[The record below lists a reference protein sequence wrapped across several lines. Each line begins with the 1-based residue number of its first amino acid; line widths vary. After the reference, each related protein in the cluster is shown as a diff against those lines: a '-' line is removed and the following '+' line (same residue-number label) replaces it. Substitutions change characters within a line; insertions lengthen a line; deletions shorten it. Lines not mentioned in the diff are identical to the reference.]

1 MRDEF
6 PFLSD
11 ACWRGRSHRS
21 NHWAVSL
28 CMRHGGCVAAV
39 VLVLWAAA
47 LAAHAQTAIYRCG
60 NSYSEVPRQGAQVL
74 QMAPAGQAK
83 LPAKPEEK
91 FRDQSTKAT
100 QKAAEKAPQGKPTS
114 SASQRKREAKTLDL
128 HRS

>member
-28 CMRHGGCVAAV
+28 CMRLGGRVV
-39 VLVLWAAA
+39 VLVLWAVA

-60 NSYSEVPRQGAQVL
+60 NSYSQVPCQGAQVL

-91 FRDQSTKAT
+91 SRDKSTKAT
-100 QKAAEKAPQGKPTS
+100 QKAA
-114 SASQRKREAKTLDL
+114 
-128 HRS
+128 